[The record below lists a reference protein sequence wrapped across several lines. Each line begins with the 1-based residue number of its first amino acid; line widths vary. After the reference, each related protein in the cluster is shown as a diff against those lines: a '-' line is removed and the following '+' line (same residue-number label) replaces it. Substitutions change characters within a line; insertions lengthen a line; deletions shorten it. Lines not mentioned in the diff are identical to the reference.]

1 MKTFFTLLFTIMLM
15 CSANAQNK
23 KETLKWL
30 NKHQKYI
37 TMVNPDGYSSKN
49 FKVEMTESYIKAE
62 TKKNGDKYETIMYWS
77 QVKNIMLGLI
87 KEETGYVSLTAED
100 NGSRAPSIT
109 LYLSD
114 YSTEMRDKLAL
125 MANMSGTDVTL
136 QKLDMRGKSLFSN

>member
-1 MKTFFTLLFTIMLM
+1 MKTFFTLLFTMMLM
-15 CSANAQNK
+15 YSANAQNK

-37 TMVNPDGYSSKN
+37 TIVNPSGYSSEN
-49 FKVEMTESYIKAE
+49 FKLEMTEDYIKAQ
-62 TKKNGDKYETIMYWS
+62 TKMHGQKHETIMYWS
-77 QVKNIMLGLI
+77 QIKNIMLGLI
-87 KEETGYVSLTAED
+87 KEENGYVSLNAED
-100 NGSRAPSIT
+100 NGNRAPSIT

-114 YSTEMRDKLAL
+114 YSTEMRDKLTL